1 MTSDHTPNTGRTLT
15 ISFVTDK
22 AMSAYVMLPF
32 DVPAKATCINLSYD
46 YPKSN
51 TCIIDLGLGNPD
63 LTDFPSKGGLVGWS
77 GGARSEIFIA
87 IDAATPGYRPGIQ
100 DGT

>member
-1 MTSDHTPNTGRTLT
+1 
-15 ISFVTDK
+15 
-22 AMSAYVMLPF
+22 MSAYVMLPF